1 MNREEFAWVQEAI
14 GVKDI
19 PDTLLQF
26 QVFRGENHPH
36 ELLLLEANPVFT
48 RQRTAGI
55 DTGTQNGTASGK
67 HSLDFILVTLIK
79 EHNRVQVAIA
89 RVKNI
94 RNPKIVFC
102 SDLFNLLEDL
112 REFCAGN
119 HAILRCMARRKP
131 TESADCFFT
140 RRP

>member
-14 GVKDI
+14 RVKDI

-55 DTGTQNGTASGK
+55 DTGTQNVTASGK

-79 EHNRVQVAIA
+79 EHNRV
-89 RVKNI
+89 
-94 RNPKIVFC
+94 
-102 SDLFNLLEDL
+102 
-112 REFCAGN
+112 
-119 HAILRCMARRKP
+119 
-131 TESADCFFT
+131 
-140 RRP
+140 